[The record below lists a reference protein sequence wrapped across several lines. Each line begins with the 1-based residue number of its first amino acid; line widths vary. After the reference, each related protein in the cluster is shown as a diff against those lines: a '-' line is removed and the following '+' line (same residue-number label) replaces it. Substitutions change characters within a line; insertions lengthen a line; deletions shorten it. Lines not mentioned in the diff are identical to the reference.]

1 MSTCDITDRSTGRK
15 FVAMLHSN
23 YREYRDEI
31 DRVID
36 AGPYPASWEGL
47 GAYRIPQWYEDG
59 KFGIFIHWGVY
70 AVPAFGN
77 EWYPRNMY
85 EPGSKEFE
93 HHRVMYGDQASF
105 GYKDFVP
112 QSTASRFDPDA
123 WAALFRQAGAQF
135 VVPTAE
141 HHDGFPLYDSRL
153 TEWSAAKHG
162 PKRDLIGDLAAAV
175 RRESMVFGVSSHR
188 AEHWWFMNG
197 GMSFDSDVKDPRYSG
212 LYGPAQHEHL
222 PPNDQFLEDW
232 LVRCCEIV
240 DKYEPQL
247 FWFDWWIEQPVFAP
261 YLQQFASYYYNRGHE
276 WRRGVAINYKHEAF
290 PVGTAVLD
298 VERGKLAKIREQ
310 FWQTDTAVAKNSW
323 GYTDHNDYKRPADI
337 IGDLVDIVS
346 KNGALLLNIGPRADG
361 TIPDEDRSI
370 LLEIGRWLRVNGEAI
385 YGTRPWRIYG
395 EGPTRV
401 IAGPFADTKRS
412 AFTESDIRFT
422 TRDETRESNVRP
434 VLYAT
439 ALAIPEQRTMRIR
452 SLAAG
457 SMHFPGEIARVQ
469 LLTGIRDADVLLEWT
484 RTGDALEITLPA
496 DVPSEHAVAVKII
509 GDAA

>member
-1 MSTCDITDRSTGRK
+1 MAHANLR
-15 FVAMLHSN
+15 
-23 YREYRDEI
+23 YYRDEI
-31 DRVID
+31 DRVNK
-36 AGPYPASWEGL
+36 AGPYSASWEGL
-47 GAYRIPQWYEDG
+47 SSYRIPQWYEDG

-85 EPGSKEFE
+85 VRGSKEFE
-93 HHRVMYGDQASF
+93 HHRAIYGDQAIF

-112 QSTASRFDPDA
+112 QFTASKFDPDA

-141 HHDGFPLYDSRL
+141 HHDGFPLYDSDV
-153 TEWSAAKHG
+153 TDWSAAKRG
-162 PKRDLIGDLAAAV
+162 PRRDLIGDLAAAV

-197 GMSFDSDVKDPRYSG
+197 GMTFDSDVQDPQYAG
-212 LYGPAQHEHL
+212 FYGPAQHEHM

-247 FWFDWWIEQPVFAP
+247 FWFDWWIEQPVYAA

-276 WRRGVAINYKHEAF
+276 WRRGVAINYKYEAF
-290 PVGTAVLD
+290 PIGTAVFD
-298 VERGKLAKIREQ
+298 VERGQLSEIREH
-310 FWQTDTAVAKNSW
+310 FWQTDTAVARNSW
-323 GYTDHNDYKRPADI
+323 AYTENNEYKQPADL

-361 TIPDEDRSI
+361 TIPEEDQAI

-385 YGTRPWRIYG
+385 YGTRPWRIFG
-395 EGPTRV
+395 EGPTE
-401 IAGPFADTKRS
+401 IIEGPFADTKRTT
-412 AFTESDIRFT
+412 FTEADIRFT
-422 TRDETRESNVRP
+422 TRVAMRESTFKP
-434 VLYAT
+434 ALYAT
-439 ALAIPEQRTMRIR
+439 ALAIPEQRIMRIR
-452 SLAAG
+452 TLATG
-457 SMHFPGEIARVQ
+457 SSHFPGAIERVE
-469 LLTGIRDADVLLEWT
+469 LLTGVRGGEVALEWM
-484 RTGDALEITLPA
+484 RTEEALEIRLPSEL
-496 DVPSEHAVAVKII
+496 PSEHATSVKII
-509 GDAA
+509 ASEM